1 MHIPLVSGGY
11 SNIVFRHS
19 CARYVYSEKE
29 VENHPVTGKDRLS
42 FGVEAH
48 QTCDYKK
55 DGVCTSKK
63 IKRIVNMKT
72 ISTCK
77 NGCLFFMRDRIQMQ
91 TSPLVC
97 ICAGSNPATRTSYL
111 MIQKIIK
118 ERIDVT

>member
-55 DGVCTSKK
+55 DSVCTSKK
-63 IKRIVNMKT
+63 IKRIVK
-72 ISTCK
+72 
-77 NGCLFFMRDRIQMQ
+77 MQ

-111 MIQKIIK
+111 MIRKIIK